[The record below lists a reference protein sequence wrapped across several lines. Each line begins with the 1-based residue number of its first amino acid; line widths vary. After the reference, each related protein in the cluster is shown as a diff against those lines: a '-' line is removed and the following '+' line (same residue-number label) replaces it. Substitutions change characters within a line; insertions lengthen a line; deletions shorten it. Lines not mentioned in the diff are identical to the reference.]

1 MKYLFVRLFK
11 KLHYLKPGTYE
22 ARIINSRVNK
32 AGNLIVTLGD
42 IKENKDGK

>member
-1 MKYLFVRLFK
+1 MKNILVRLPK
-11 KLHYLKPGTYE
+11 KLHYLKPGTYK

-42 IKENKDGK
+42 IKENTK